1 MEVLNERGNFDLT
14 NFSWLF
20 CSYQHFHSLVELF
33 GRRHKKTP
41 KQQIKLVDCHC
52 CHRTIISH
60 SHLIQFHYSIFPAS
74 VGFASHVENKNTT
87 RNQLSVDE
95 RVIRFIHDFHSIQL
109 MTRERNRINFQLNQR
124 KWNFC
129 VSNSIFSIFFTFFV
143 IFKISEIFQN
153 FLFLL
158 IILTSTILHVS
169 TSNNPPA
176 LNEISTKFSYSIWS
190 LSSTFPSIRL
200 VGSVIT
206 CALDCFLL
214 LWTFLIRTKSAQ
226 LSWWC
231 WGSGKVNSLNNKCFS
246 IFFFFCFCRINCYFM
261 HMRRNNPSHLPWVL
275 STAHVLILN
284 LCELS

>member
-1 MEVLNERGNFDLT
+1 MNAWFVLFMIFTVYNW
-14 NFSWLF
+14 WL
-20 CSYQHFHSLVELF
+20 
-33 GRRHKKTP
+33 
-41 KQQIKLVDCHC
+41 
-52 CHRTIISH
+52 
-60 SHLIQFHYSIFPAS
+60 
-74 VGFASHVENKNTT
+74 EN
-87 RNQLSVDE
+87 
-95 RVIRFIHDFHSIQL
+95 VI
-109 MTRERNRINFQLNQR
+109 E
-124 KWNFC
+124 
-129 VSNSIFSIFFTFFV
+129 SIFSWISGNEIFAWAIQFSLFFHFFV
-143 IFKISEIFQN
+143 IFKIPKYSKIFY
-153 FLFLL
+153 FFL

-200 VGSVIT
+200 VGSLIT

-246 IFFFFCFCRINCYFM
+246 IFFFFCFYRINCYFM